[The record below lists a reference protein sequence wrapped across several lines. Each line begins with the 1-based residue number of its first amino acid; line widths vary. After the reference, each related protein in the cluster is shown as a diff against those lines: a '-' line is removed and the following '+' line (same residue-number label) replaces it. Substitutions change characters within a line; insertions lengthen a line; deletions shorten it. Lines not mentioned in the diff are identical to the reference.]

1 MLAASLSL
9 LVMPNHIETG
19 FPAAGQ
25 FSGDLKSPA
34 GGNGVAIAPK
44 WVLSAAHAGG
54 GAYFVQGKTRTK
66 IKRRIDHP
74 QADLCIYEL
83 ATPLKQYSPVLLAEF
98 KKLKGRELWL
108 VGFGET
114 GEQFDWGFDG
124 RQRTGG
130 TKRSVTNRIDE
141 ERLFDRYSRFKS
153 QILVYDLDDPTGK
166 SKGSLGSDKATQREG
181 TIGAGD
187 SGSPMFVMEAGK
199 PRVVGINAY
208 LLGNP
213 LRSDRGFAW
222 GKQAGAVYV
231 FAYRAWLE
239 NAMSGKK

>member
-25 FSGDLKSPA
+25 FSGDLKTPA
-34 GGNGVAIAPK
+34 VGNGVAIAPK

-83 ATPLKQYSPVLLAEF
+83 ATPLKEFAPILFSEF

-124 RQRTGG
+124 RKRTGG
-130 TKRSVTNRIDE
+130 KKRSVTNTIDE

-153 QILVYDLDDPTGK
+153 QILVYDLDDPAGK
-166 SKGSLGSDKATQREG
+166 TPGSLGSHKATQREG
-181 TIGAGD
+181 IIGAGD
-187 SGSPMFVMEAGK
+187 SGSPWFVMEAGK
-199 PRVVGINAY
+199 PRVIGISAY

-213 LRSDRGFAW
+213 KGGNRAFSW
-222 GKQAGAVYV
+222 GAQGGGVHLY
-231 FAYRAWLE
+231 AYKSWLE
-239 NAMSGKK
+239 ATMAGKK